1 MRARTIV
8 GIVTLVVGVWVVLGW
23 VGYATYHAMTPQLLA
38 KIHQAKRPLH
48 AGMPPMAPPK
58 PPERPAS
65 VPAISDAAYS
75 TYFAKVRSAE
85 KISDPLQRCLAYPD
99 PPGMHWHADTTTA
112 YCRYRTQPIIT
123 MAQAKDLVFQGK
135 AADLD
140 RILAG
145 YRDAQLHDPAH
156 AGLLEHAYIALDFE
170 CSCTESRPMLDAWM
184 KQRPDSAFA
193 LAASGIAHQGEAQRA
208 SRAMWNMEHESAEA
222 LRDPAIRS
230 RFQEYRAK
238 AVQARDTALH
248 LARQDLDMAVVHDST
263 VLPAYSAMIYVGW
276 MSAEPLYIEQA
287 IKRGLAVDPLSFRL
301 RAVAISHWYKAM
313 RSTPDKDAQA
323 REATALIAK
332 NPLLRLII
340 NDDFGPG
347 YEEGDPSWM
356 VQRAL
361 DEGDSYAVIDTAAA
375 NTFGQDPKLSAA
387 LYSQSLRF
395 LVNDASIPQYRAQML
410 YASGEK
416 AWAEAEFDRL
426 IKANPK
432 DTEARVARA
441 VSYARAGEEKRAE
454 AEYAA
459 VLKIDP
465 EDIMSMMQLIDIYS
479 RSNRMDQALATID
492 RLIKADPHAPTGY
505 VVRAN
510 VLIQHNS
517 PDALSAAKYVVDH
530 FADRIDQQL
539 VLAKMRQYLRTHGNT
554 GTSTPSSPAAAH

>member
-8 GIVTLVVGVWVVLGW
+8 GIVTLVVGAWALIGW
-23 VGYATYHAMTPQLLA
+23 MGYATYHAMTPQMLA
-38 KIHQAKRPLH
+38 KIHQASRPHHGGKLP
-48 AGMPPMAPPK
+48 AAPAK

-65 VPAISDAAYS
+65 VPAISDAAY
-75 TYFAKVRSAE
+75 TAYFAKVRTAE
-85 KISDPLQRCLAYPD
+85 KIRDPLQRCLAYPD

-123 MAQAKDLVFQGK
+123 MAQAKDLVARGR
-135 AADLD
+135 AAELD

-170 CSCTESRPMLDAWM
+170 CSCTESRPMIDAWM

-208 SRAMWNMEHESAEA
+208 SHAVWNMEHESAQA
-222 LRDPAIRS
+222 LRNDPAIRS
-230 RFQEYRAK
+230 RIQEYKPRAI
-238 AVQARDTALH
+238 QARDTALH
-248 LARQDLDMAVVHDST
+248 LARQDLDMAVVRDSM
-263 VLPAYSAMIYVGW
+263 VLPVYSSMIYVGW

-323 REATALIAK
+323 REAMALIPK

-347 YEEGDPSWM
+347 YDEDDPSWM

-361 DEGDSYAVIDTAAA
+361 DEGDSYAVLDAAGA
-375 NTFGQDPKLSAA
+375 STFGQDPKLSAA

-395 LVNDASIPQYRAQML
+395 VANDTSIPLYRAQML
-410 YASGEK
+410 YTGGEK

-426 IKANPK
+426 VKADPK
-432 DTEARVARA
+432 DTEARIARA
-441 VSYARAGEEKRAE
+441 LSYARTGEEKRAE
-454 AEYAA
+454 EEYSA

-465 EDIMSMMQLIDIYS
+465 EDITAMTQLIEIYS
-479 RSNRMDQALATID
+479 RTNRVDQALATID
-492 RLIKADPHAPTGY
+492 RLIKVDPKAPTGY

-510 VLIQHNS
+510 ILIQHNR
-517 PDALSAAKYVVDH
+517 PDARSAAKYIVDH

-539 VLAKMRQYLRTHGNT
+539 TLAKMREYLRTHGD
-554 GTSTPSSPAAAH
+554 TPTSPAAAH